1 MADNPQDRLEEETP
15 EFNPAEMDQTIE
27 LNDIVAEPT
36 DIELDAISVEKTAL
50 DLDDL
55 AVGAADEDEDE
66 EEEIIELTEEV
77 AGPDAGVDAGAGG
90 AGEEAEA
97 LDLSGLEQSRGG
109 QSDEAADE
117 ALFVDSDEDLD
128 DEWLTEEA
136 GADPL
141 DDLDDLDD
149 LEAAAAEEE
158 IDKELND
165 YFDLQETDE
174 FVSLGKEA
182 GFEASE
188 PAITPEMLDAA
199 LERVLSKMYGEKIEQ
214 LIADTVEKKLAEK
227 TESLK

>member
-36 DIELDAISVEKTAL
+36 DIELDAISVEKTEL
-50 DLDDL
+50 ELDDL
-55 AVGAADEDEDE
+55 TFGAADADE

-77 AGPDAGVDAGAGG
+77 AGPDVGTDTGSRG

-97 LDLSGLEQSRGG
+97 LDLSGLEQSGGG

-128 DEWLTEEA
+128 DEWLTKEA

-141 DDLDDLDD
+141 QDLDD
-149 LEAAAAEEE
+149 LEAAAAAEE

-199 LERVLSKMYGEKIEQ
+199 LERVLSRMYGEKIEQ
-214 LIADTVEKKLAEK
+214 LIADMVEKKLAEK
-227 TESLK
+227 TDRLK